1 VTLGLAAPAA
11 VPVEVRAADR
21 RVFRL
26 SQEIGPGGLRLQ
38 RPAPFEP
45 GRPVVVLFAL
55 PGDTDRLELEA
66 EVATTGDPTEQ
77 DGEQGGLAIYFRE
90 PPPETRAYISAYVAD
105 RLGLPPLP

>member
-1 VTLGLAAPAA
+1 MGLAAPAA
-11 VPVEVRAADR
+11 VPVEVRATDQ

-55 PGDTDRLELEA
+55 PGQTDRLELVA
-66 EVATTGDPTEQ
+66 EVATTGDPSEEE
-77 DGEQGGLAIYFRE
+77 GEKGGLQLYFRE
-90 PPPETRAYISAYVAD
+90 APPETRAHISAYVAE